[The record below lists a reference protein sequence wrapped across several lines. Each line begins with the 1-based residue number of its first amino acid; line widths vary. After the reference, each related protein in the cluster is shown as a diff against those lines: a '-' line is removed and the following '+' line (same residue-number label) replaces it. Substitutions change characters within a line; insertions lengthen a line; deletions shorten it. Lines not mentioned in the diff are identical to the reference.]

1 MAGESK
7 RGGRKRAS
15 SSGGRSSGGRGSGG
29 RSSGGRS
36 SGGRSSGGRSSGGR
50 GSGGGS
56 SGRRSSGGRS
66 SKGGSGRRRGGGSR
80 SAGPGGLDER
90 KGRPEELPQSLPPTE
105 FAQFELAPRLEA
117 ALSAAGYLKPTS
129 VQEQMIPLVLDEKN
143 VVGRSRTG
151 TGKTAAFLIPLL
163 ALLDEVED
171 PSIIKDGVPRGPV
184 RVLIVVPTRELA
196 LQVALESEKLTRF
209 LPVRTACIYG
219 GTDFAPQ
226 LDALKEAA
234 VVAGTPGRL
243 LDHIQRGTLD
253 LSKIDAIVL
262 DEVDRMY
269 DLGFREDV
277 DRLLAASSKRSQ
289 TLLTSATL
297 NADVESLIAKHIGAH
312 ERVEIESR
320 SLTVDEV
327 DQAFYIVEHER
338 KMDLLIAV
346 LGDLKPD
353 RCLVFVRTRFSVD
366 RITWRLQ
373 EKGYGAE
380 LIHSGIPQ
388 RKREQILESFREGKF
403 PLLIATDVA
412 ARGLHI
418 EDVSHVINYDLPGHP
433 EDYVHR
439 VGRTARMGKRGTA
452 VSFVTREDGALLT
465 EIEKLINKMIR
476 QDTFPGFEPAP
487 REAPAAV
494 EAPKPQGPI
503 PGMPPWARPAR
514 RRR

>member
-1 MAGESK
+1 MAERSN
-7 RGGRKRAS
+7 RGGR
-15 SSGGRSSGGRGSGG
+15 GGRSRSSGGAA
-29 RSSGGRS
+29 RS
-36 SGGRSSGGRSSGGR
+36 
-50 GSGGGS
+50 
-56 SGRRSSGGRS
+56 
-66 SKGGSGRRRGGGSR
+66 GGSGRGRKGEGRRGDAPRRRRGSGR
-80 SAGPGGLDER
+80 PGPGGLDER
-90 KGRPEELPQSLPPTE
+90 RGRPEIVPEGLPETG
-105 FAQFELAPRLEA
+105 FARFELAPRLEA
-117 ALSAAGYLKPTS
+117 ALAAAGYLVPTS

-163 ALLDEVED
+163 ALLDEAED
-171 PSIIKDGVPRGPV
+171 PALLAQATPRGPV
-184 RVLIVVPTRELA
+184 RLMVVVPTRELA
-196 LQVALESEKLTRF
+196 VQVALESEKLTRF

-219 GTDFAPQ
+219 GTEFAPQ
-226 LDALKEAA
+226 LDALKESA
-234 VVAGTPGRL
+234 VVVGTPGRL

-253 LSKIDAIVL
+253 LGRVEAVVL

-277 DRLLAASSKRSQ
+277 DRLLAASTSRTQ

-327 DQAFYIVEHER
+327 DQAFYVVDPER
-338 KMDLLIAV
+338 KLDLLFAV
-346 LGDLKPD
+346 LADLKPD

-380 LIHSGIPQ
+380 LLHSGIPQ
-388 RKREQILESFREGKF
+388 HKREQILEQFREGRF
-403 PLLIATDVA
+403 PILIATDVA

-418 EDVSHVINYDLPGHP
+418 DDVSHVINYDLPGHP

-465 EIEKLINKMIR
+465 AIEKLINKMIR
-476 QDTFPGFEPAP
+476 QETFPGFEPTPRVAP
-487 REAPAAV
+487 TPEA
-494 EAPKPQGPI
+494 APTPQAPV
-503 PGMPPWARPAR
+503 PGLPPWARPAR